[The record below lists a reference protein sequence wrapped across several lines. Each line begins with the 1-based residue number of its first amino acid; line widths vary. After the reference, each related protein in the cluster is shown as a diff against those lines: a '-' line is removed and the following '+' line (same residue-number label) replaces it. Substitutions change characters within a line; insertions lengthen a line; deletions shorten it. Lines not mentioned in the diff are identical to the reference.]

1 MKLILNE
8 EQQMLRDSAKD
19 FAEQKTPVSHFRGL
33 RDNKDPLNWDKEIW
47 KEMVDLGWSGILIP
61 EEFGGSDFGLA
72 GISVIMQEVGKT
84 LTPSPLFATA
94 VLGAS
99 AITSFGT
106 QDQKSKYLPLIASGE
121 ITTALAVDEESHHAP
136 ANTITKAE
144 LVNDKWIL
152 NGKKKFV
159 VDGAS
164 ADVLIILAR
173 TSGAKGEN
181 TGLTLFILD
190 ANAKGVEVIKTDM
203 ADCRNYANI
212 VLNNVAVDKTAIL
225 GDQESGGEAV
235 DKILDEGRIA
245 LASEMLG
252 NSEAAFE
259 MTINYLKERKQFGV
273 HIGTFQAL
281 QHRAAEMFCEIELT
295 KSAVMAAMQ
304 GADEN
309 NNDLQRMA
317 SLAKSIA
324 GETLYLVS
332 NESVQ
337 MHGGIGVT
345 DEYDI
350 GFFMKRAR
358 VAEVIFGGANFHQ
371 ERYANLSNFLRIIK
385 LL

>member
-144 LVNDKWIL
+144 LVKDKWVL

-190 ANAKGVEVIKTDM
+190 ASAKGIEVIKTDM

-212 VLNNVAVDKTAIL
+212 VLDNVKVDKAAIL
-225 GDQESGGEAV
+225 GDQESGGEAI

-371 ERYANLSNFLRIIK
+371 ERYANLSNF
-385 LL
+385 

>member
-19 FAEQKTPVSHFRGL
+19 FAENRTPVNHFRSL
-33 RDNKDPLNWDKEIW
+33 RDNNNAQNWDKDVW
-47 KEMVDLGWSGILIP
+47 QEMVDLGWSGILIP

-84 LTPSPLFATA
+84 LTPSPLLATA

-99 AITSFGT
+99 AINTFGT
-106 QDQKSKYLPLIASGE
+106 QEQKAEYLPKIASGE
-121 ITTALAVDEESHHAP
+121 ITIALAVDEESHHAP
-136 ANTITKAE
+136 ANTVTTAE
-144 LVNDKWIL
+144 LVGEEWSL

-164 ADVLIILAR
+164 ANIIIVLTR
-173 TSGAKGEN
+173 TSGSKGDK

-190 ANAKGVEVIKTDM
+190 SNHEGLEIIKTDM

-212 VLNNVAVDKTAIL
+212 VLDNVKLPKNTLL
-225 GDQESGGEAV
+225 GDQESAGEAI

-245 LASEMLG
+245 LSAEMLG

-259 MTINYLKERKQFGV
+259 MTLNYLKERKQFGV
-273 HIGTFQAL
+273 LIGTFQAL
-281 QHRAAEMFCEIELT
+281 QHRAAEMFVEIELT

-350 GFFMKRAR
+350 GFYMKRAR

-371 ERYANLSNFLRIIK
+371 ERYANLSNF
-385 LL
+385 

>member
-144 LVNDKWIL
+144 LVKDKWVL

-190 ANAKGVEVIKTDM
+190 ASAKGIEVIKTDM

-212 VLNNVAVDKTAIL
+212 VLDNVKVDKAAIL
-225 GDQESGGEAV
+225 GDQESGGEAI

-273 HIGTFQAL
+273 LIGTFQAL

-371 ERYANLSNFLRIIK
+371 ERYANLSNF
-385 LL
+385 

>member
-1 MKLILNE
+1 MKLVLNE
-8 EQQMLRDSAKD
+8 EQQMLSDSAKD
-19 FAEQKTPVSHFRGL
+19 FAANRTPVNHFRSL
-33 RDNKDPLNWDKEIW
+33 RDNNDPLNWDKDVW
-47 KEMVDLGWSGILIP
+47 KEMVDLGWAGILIP
-61 EEFGGSDFGLA
+61 QEFGGSDFGLA

-94 VLGAS
+94 VMGAS
-99 AITSFGT
+99 AINTFGT
-106 QDQKSKYLPLIASGE
+106 QEQKAEYLPKIAAGN
-121 ITTALAVDEESHHAP
+121 ITTAIAIDEESHHAP
-136 ANTITKAE
+136 FNSMAQAE
-144 LVNDKWIL
+144 LFGDEWVL

-164 ADVLIILAR
+164 ADILIILAR
-173 TSGAKGEN
+173 TSGIKGDKA
-181 TGLTLFILD
+181 GLTLFIVD
-190 ANAKGVEVIKTDM
+190 ASHTGVEIIKTDM

-212 VLNNVAVDKTAIL
+212 VLDNVTISKDALL
-225 GDQESGGEAV
+225 GDQESGGEAI

-245 LASEMLG
+245 LSAEMLG

-259 MTINYLKERKQFGV
+259 MTLNYLKERKQFGV
-273 HIGTFQAL
+273 LIGTFQAL

-350 GFFMKRAR
+350 GFYMKRAR

-371 ERYANLSNFLRIIK
+371 ERYANLSNF
-385 LL
+385 

>member
-1 MKLILNE
+1 MKLVLNE
-8 EQQMLRDSAKD
+8 EQQMLSDSAKD
-19 FAEQKTPVSHFRGL
+19 FAANRTPVNHFRSL
-33 RDNKDPLNWDKEIW
+33 RDNNDPLNWDKDVW
-47 KEMVDLGWSGILIP
+47 KEMVDLGWAGILIP
-61 EEFGGSDFGLA
+61 QEFGGSDFGLA

-94 VLGAS
+94 VMGAS
-99 AITSFGT
+99 AINTFGT
-106 QDQKSKYLPLIASGE
+106 QEQKAEYLPKIAAGN
-121 ITTALAVDEESHHAP
+121 ITTAIAIDEESHHAP
-136 ANTITKAE
+136 FNSMAQAE
-144 LVNDKWIL
+144 LVGDEWVL

-164 ADVLIILAR
+164 ADILIILAR
-173 TSGAKGEN
+173 TSGIKGDKA
-181 TGLTLFILD
+181 GLTLFIVD
-190 ANAKGVEVIKTDM
+190 ASHTGVEIIKTDM
-203 ADCRNYANI
+203 ADCRNYANV
-212 VLNNVAVDKTAIL
+212 VLDNVKISKDALL
-225 GDQESGGEAV
+225 GDQESGGEAI

-245 LASEMLG
+245 LSAEMLG

-259 MTINYLKERKQFGV
+259 MTLNYLKERKQFGV
-273 HIGTFQAL
+273 LIGTFQAL

-350 GFFMKRAR
+350 GFYMKRAR

-371 ERYANLSNFLRIIK
+371 ERYANLSNF
-385 LL
+385 

>member
-212 VLNNVAVDKTAIL
+212 VLDNVKVDKAAIL
-225 GDQESGGEAV
+225 GDQESGGEAI

-371 ERYANLSNFLRIIK
+371 ERYANLSNF
-385 LL
+385 

>member
-1 MKLILNE
+1 MKLVLNG
-8 EQQMLRDSAKD
+8 EQEMLRDSAKD
-19 FAEQKTPVSHFRGL
+19 FAEQRTPVNHFRSL
-33 RDNKDPLNWDKEIW
+33 RDNKDPHNWDKEIW

-84 LTPSPLFATA
+84 LTPSPLLATA

-99 AITSFGT
+99 AIASYGT
-106 QDQKSKYLPLIASGE
+106 QEQKSKYLPMIASGE
-121 ITTALAVDEESHHAP
+121 ITTAVAVDEESHHRP
-136 ANTITKAE
+136 FNTVSSAKAE
-144 LVNDKWIL
+144 GDKWVL

-164 ADVLIILAR
+164 ADVLIVLAR
-173 TSGAKGEN
+173 TSGTKGDS
-181 TGLTLFILD
+181 TGLTLFIID
-190 ANAKGVEVIKTDM
+190 SNVDGIEVIKTDM

-212 VLNNVAVDKTAIL
+212 VMNDVTVYKDALL
-225 GDQESGGEAV
+225 GDQESGGEAI

-245 LASEMLG
+245 LAAEMLG
-252 NSEAAFE
+252 NSEAAFDI
-259 MTINYLKERKQFGV
+259 TLNYLKERKQFGV
-273 HIGTFQAL
+273 LIGTFQAL

-304 GADEN
+304 GAEDN

-317 SLAKSIA
+317 SLAKAIA
-324 GETLYLVS
+324 GETLHLVS

-358 VAEVIFGGANFHQ
+358 VAEVIFGGANYHQ
-371 ERYANLSNFLRIIK
+371 ERYANLSNF
-385 LL
+385 

>member
-1 MKLILNE
+1 MKLVLNE
-8 EQQMLRDSAKD
+8 EQQMLSDSAKD
-19 FAEQKTPVSHFRGL
+19 FAANRTPVNHFRSL
-33 RDNKDPLNWDKEIW
+33 RDNNDPLNWDKDVW

-61 EEFGGSDFGLA
+61 QEFGGSDFGLA

-94 VLGAS
+94 VMGAS
-99 AITSFGT
+99 AINTFGT
-106 QDQKSKYLPLIASGE
+106 QEQKAEYLPKIAAGN
-121 ITTALAVDEESHHAP
+121 ITTAIAIDEESHHAP
-136 ANTITKAE
+136 FNSMAQAE
-144 LVNDKWIL
+144 LVGDEWVL

-164 ADVLIILAR
+164 ADILIILAR
-173 TSGAKGEN
+173 TSGIKGDKA
-181 TGLTLFILD
+181 GLTLFIVD
-190 ANAKGVEVIKTDM
+190 ANHTGVEIIKTDM

-212 VLNNVAVDKTAIL
+212 VLDNVKISKDALL
-225 GDQESGGEAV
+225 GDQESGGEAI

-245 LASEMLG
+245 LSAEMLG

-259 MTINYLKERKQFGV
+259 MTLNYLKERKQFGV
-273 HIGTFQAL
+273 LIGTFQAL

-350 GFFMKRAR
+350 GFYMKRAR

-371 ERYANLSNFLRIIK
+371 ERYANLSNF
-385 LL
+385 

>member
-1 MKLILNE
+1 MKLVLNE
-8 EQQMLRDSAKD
+8 EQQMLSDSAKD
-19 FAEQKTPVSHFRGL
+19 FAANRTPVNHFRSL
-33 RDNKDPLNWDKEIW
+33 RDNNDPLNWDKDVW
-47 KEMVDLGWSGILIP
+47 KEMVDLGWAGILIP
-61 EEFGGSDFGLA
+61 QEFGGSDFGLA

-94 VLGAS
+94 VMGAS
-99 AITSFGT
+99 AINTFGT
-106 QDQKSKYLPLIASGE
+106 QEQKAEYLPKIAAGN
-121 ITTALAVDEESHHAP
+121 ITTAIAIDEESHHAP
-136 ANTITKAE
+136 FNSMAQAE
-144 LVNDKWIL
+144 LVGDEWVL

-164 ADVLIILAR
+164 ADILIILAR
-173 TSGAKGEN
+173 TSGVKGDKA
-181 TGLTLFILD
+181 GLTLFIVD
-190 ANAKGVEVIKTDM
+190 ANHTGVEIIKTDM

-212 VLNNVAVDKTAIL
+212 VLDNVKISKDALL
-225 GDQESGGEAV
+225 GDQESGGEAI

-245 LASEMLG
+245 LSAEMLG

-259 MTINYLKERKQFGV
+259 MTLNYLKERKQFGV
-273 HIGTFQAL
+273 LIGTFQAL

-350 GFFMKRAR
+350 GFYMKRAR

-371 ERYANLSNFLRIIK
+371 ERYANLSNF
-385 LL
+385 

>member
-1 MKLILNE
+1 MKLVLNE
-8 EQQMLRDSAKD
+8 EQQMLSDSAKD
-19 FAEQKTPVSHFRGL
+19 FAANRTPVNHFRSL
-33 RDNKDPLNWDKEIW
+33 RDNNDPLNWDKDVW
-47 KEMVDLGWSGILIP
+47 KEMVDLGWAGILIP
-61 EEFGGSDFGLA
+61 QEFGGSDFGLA

-94 VLGAS
+94 VMGAS
-99 AITSFGT
+99 AINTFGT
-106 QDQKSKYLPLIASGE
+106 QEQKAEYLPKIAAGN
-121 ITTALAVDEESHHAP
+121 ITTAIAIDEESHHAP
-136 ANTITKAE
+136 FNSMAQAE
-144 LVNDKWIL
+144 LVGDEWVL

-164 ADVLIILAR
+164 ADILIILAR
-173 TSGAKGEN
+173 TSGIKGDKA
-181 TGLTLFILD
+181 GLTLFIVD
-190 ANAKGVEVIKTDM
+190 ASHTGVEIIKTDM
-203 ADCRNYANI
+203 ADCRNYANV
-212 VLNNVAVDKTAIL
+212 VLDNVTISKDALL
-225 GDQESGGEAV
+225 GDQESGGEAI

-245 LASEMLG
+245 LSAEMLG

-259 MTINYLKERKQFGV
+259 MTLNYLKERKQFGV
-273 HIGTFQAL
+273 LIGTFQAL

-350 GFFMKRAR
+350 GFYMKRAR

-371 ERYANLSNFLRIIK
+371 ERYANLSNF
-385 LL
+385 

>member
-121 ITTALAVDEESHHAP
+121 ITTAIAVDEESHHAP

-144 LVNDKWIL
+144 LVKDKWVL

-190 ANAKGVEVIKTDM
+190 ASAKGIEVIKTDM

-212 VLNNVAVDKTAIL
+212 VLDNVKVDKAAIL
-225 GDQESGGEAV
+225 GDQESGGEAI

-273 HIGTFQAL
+273 RIGTFQAL

-371 ERYANLSNFLRIIK
+371 ERYANLSNF
-385 LL
+385 

>member
-164 ADVLIILAR
+164 ADLLIILAR

-190 ANAKGVEVIKTDM
+190 ANAKGIEVIKTDM

-371 ERYANLSNFLRIIK
+371 ERYANLSNF
-385 LL
+385 